1 MATTTVLRTTPA
13 SPDEAFDFI
22 ADFTTSQR
30 WDPGIAAATRLDDGP
45 VGLGS
50 RFEVRYRAGLVTLP
64 LVYEITRYERPD
76 HLVLSTRGLT
86 HHGEDDV
93 RVEATDEGTRIVWK
107 ATFGL
112 RGPGRLLEPLV
123 RRTFPQVASKAG
135 DGLQACLREVSRPG

>member
-13 SPDEAFDFI
+13 GCDEAFDFI

-30 WDPGIAAATRLDDGP
+30 WDPGIAAAKRLDEGP

-50 RFEVRYRAGLVTLP
+50 RFEVRYRAGLVTVP
-64 LVYEITRYERPD
+64 LVYEITRYDRPD
-76 HLVLSTRGLT
+76 HLVLSTRGLA

-93 RVEATDEGTRIVWK
+93 RIEANDDGTRIVWK

-112 RGPGRLLEPLV
+112 RGPGRLLEPLL
-123 RRTFPQVASKAG
+123 RRGFPKVASEAG
-135 DGLQACLREVSRPG
+135 DGLEACLREVSHQG